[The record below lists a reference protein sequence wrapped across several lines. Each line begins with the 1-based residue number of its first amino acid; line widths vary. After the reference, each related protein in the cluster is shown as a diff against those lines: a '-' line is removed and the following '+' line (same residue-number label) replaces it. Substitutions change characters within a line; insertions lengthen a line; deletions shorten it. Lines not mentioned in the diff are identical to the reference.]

1 MEELSIEKI
10 EQVSGGDLVSAGFGI
25 GLTTSA
31 AIGFGF
37 FGPIG
42 ALGSA
47 GAFALSFGVSY
58 KLRSMF
64 A

>member
-1 MEELSIEKI
+1 
-10 EQVSGGDLVSAGFGI
+10 VSGGDLVSAGFGT
-25 GLTTSA
+25 GLATSA

-37 FGPIG
+37 FGPVGAIG
-42 ALGSA
+42 AA
-47 GAFALSFGVSY
+47 GAFAVSFGVSY